1 MGEQPD
7 YPLGTK
13 NPFRVLNADA
23 QGFELRPELID
34 DKVAA
39 CRTCHRVGG
48 IGYREFSDW
57 STGTGN
63 AYFGRITTTYK
74 AFAKSHT
81 MPPDLTGLTAANFA
95 ASQYGQAVARI
106 DQCLTAAP
114 AADCKFASTVMGR

>member
-1 MGEQPD
+1 M
-7 YPLGTK
+7 
-13 NPFRVLNADA
+13 
-23 QGFELRPELID
+23 
-34 DKVAA
+34 
-39 CRTCHRVGG
+39 GG

-63 AYFGRITTTYK
+63 AYYGRITTTYK

-95 ASQYGQAVARI
+95 SSPFGVAVARI

-114 AADCKFASTVMGR
+114 AADCKFASTVMGSSP